1 MSGKSEF
8 FLPWVWPVVL
18 YFRLGNLIPF
28 CPSKF
33 HNYVDCHHRQNP
45 SWDPLQFRYWSLRR
59 PCAHQSL
66 GGKNHIVELWFFR
79 KNENSLFPAFLSRN
93 FSPWK
98 CFCKASWMTSSSDC
112 THCPSA
118 WGSESS
124 WGKIRDT
131 GSFRILTPL
140 GISWTNDFMQLSHH
154 QTASRQLKRAKK
166 RGKLQFEFSRQKFF
180 SNFHKIFKTRG
191 KITFFP

>member
-1 MSGKSEF
+1 MILNFRAKITILKLGKEKKYLNFHAKNSKKNFDLEF
-8 FLPWVWPVVL
+8 NTKNSNYWN
-18 YFRLGNLIPF
+18 FRLFPARFLMLNL
-28 CPSKF
+28 
-33 HNYVDCHHRQNP
+33 
-45 SWDPLQFRYWSLRR
+45 LL
-59 PCAHQSL
+59 
-66 GGKNHIVELWFFR
+66 
-79 KNENSLFPAFLSRN
+79 PAFLSRN
-93 FSPWK
+93 FRPWK

-166 RGKLQFEFSRQKFF
+166 GGKLQFEFSRQKLF
-180 SNFHKIFKTRG
+180 SKFSQNI
-191 KITFFP
+191 